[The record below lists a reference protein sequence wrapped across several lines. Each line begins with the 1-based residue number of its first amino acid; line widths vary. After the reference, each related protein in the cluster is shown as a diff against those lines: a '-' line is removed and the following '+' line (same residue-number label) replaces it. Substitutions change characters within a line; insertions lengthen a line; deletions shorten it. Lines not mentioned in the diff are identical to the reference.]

1 MLAFEAALRERGGDA
16 LAEVGYRP
24 PSRARSS
31 RGRGATP
38 VGPQTPGGT
47 PIHPAARWRALART
61 AAAFLGA
68 VLIGVL
74 VPSGPEPPAPTPTSA
89 PAPTAPPAPA
99 GPTSEELGARL
110 DEAVEAVRRHVE
122 GNIPEDKELDELV
135 LGEDHPG
142 IGLLLAT
149 EEALRLRARWFQALR
164 DWLESPA
171 VRERLSGPSRDAG
184 PEAAR
189 WGRAARTLR
198 VMGAAHNKMLRRYG
212 RYAAA
217 RQLGL
222 GDDVDEN
229 QGEAVAIFRDDL
241 GQLARDLEDIPE
253 PRPPHVDTLRALAL
267 FYQDASGRARAARA
281 ATRHLRHVG
290 FDYYEPTVLEM
301 LLRVVQAP
309 LIGDE
314 AYACDTLEGVLDD
327 LAQSILRPVPRGRR
341 GDARRYLAQL
351 AATDGLIRVRCEED
365 EPTPIAER
373 IADRLEGLAGRSS
386 RAAANLRL
394 ATQRLLDGSPGP
406 RARALAARYLVLANR
421 LDGRAEGTPP
431 APERS
436 QEQ

>member
-1 MLAFEAALRERGGDA
+1 MLAFEAALRERGGNA

-24 PSRARSS
+24 PSRVQASP
-31 RGRGATP
+31 GRGATP
-38 VGPQTPGGT
+38 SGPTTPGGT
-47 PIHPAARWRALART
+47 PVHPAARRRTLVRT

-68 VLIGVL
+68 VLVGVL
-74 VPSGPEPPAPTPTSA
+74 LPGAPSSPAPTPI
-89 PAPTAPPAPA
+89 PEPQPTAPPAPTE
-99 GPTSEELGARL
+99 PTPEELGARL
-110 DEAVEAVRRHVE
+110 DEAVEAVRRHIE

-142 IGLLLAT
+142 IGLLLAGKD
-149 EEALRLRARWFQALR
+149 ALRLRARWFLALLG
-164 DWLESPA
+164 WLESPT
-171 VRERLSGPSRDAG
+171 VRERLSGPSRAAG

-189 WGRAARTLR
+189 WGRSARTLR

-222 GDDVDEN
+222 GDDVDET

-241 GQLARDLEDIPE
+241 GQLAGDLDDVPE

-267 FYQDASGRARAARA
+267 FYQDAGGRARAARA
-281 ATRHLRHVG
+281 ATRHLRQVG

-327 LAQSILRPVPRGRR
+327 LAQPILRPVPRGRR

-351 AATDGLIRVRCEED
+351 ASTDGLIRVRCEKD
-365 EPTPIAER
+365 EPSPVAEQIA
-373 IADRLEGLAGRSS
+373 ARLEELGGRSS
-386 RAAANLRL
+386 GAAWNLRL
-394 ATQRLLDGSPGP
+394 ASQRLLDGSPGP
-406 RARALAARYLVLANR
+406 RARALATRYLVLADR
-421 LDGRAEGTPP
+421 LDGKAEGTPRAP
-431 APERS
+431 AGS
-436 QEQ
+436 QEP